1 MSKYEIGQQIQVRL
15 STGRVVDVQIR
26 AIVQHRD
33 GEKFQVDFD
42 NQTALVRGFQIVRKP
57 VAA

>member
-26 AIVQHRD
+26 AIVQYTD
-33 GEKFQVDFD
+33 GEKFQVDFE

-57 VAA
+57 